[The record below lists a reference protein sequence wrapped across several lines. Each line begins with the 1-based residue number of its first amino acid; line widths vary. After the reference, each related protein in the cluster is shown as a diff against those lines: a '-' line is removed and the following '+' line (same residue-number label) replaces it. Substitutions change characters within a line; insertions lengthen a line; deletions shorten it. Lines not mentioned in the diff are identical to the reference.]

1 MVLQAG
7 RFKGMALTSEDGF
20 HTASE
25 HRGEDQ
31 RKSRHIGRERVQG
44 ACWLYNNTLLWE
56 LIPWFLWEL
65 IPTRINPASPEQELT
80 HYQKKGTKSFKII
93 QDLQP

>member
-1 MVLQAG
+1 
-7 RFKGMALTSEDGF
+7 MALTSEDGF

-31 RKSRHIGRERVQG
+31 RKSRHIGRERAQG
-44 ACWLYNNTLLWE
+44 ACWLYNNALLWKR
-56 LIPWFLWEL
+56 
-65 IPTRINPASPEQELT
+65 IPTRTNPASPEQDLA